1 MKNVRVDLR
10 GTASWVLIAL
20 GAVGAAWQWSI
31 KLRREPPAPAHASTP
46 TSIEGPSPAA
56 EAPEAQLERARS
68 AWLASQYVRG
78 DSGEAELE
86 EFWRQCGPVLPD
98 ELEAL
103 YASLE
108 HRVAMFERMCVSMPR
123 SSRTLPPSE
132 GHWTTDDFFAE
143 YGEVGLAEARYLL
156 EECAAGRMRRTP
168 FFPAPESVLDSTHPS
183 AQLIPHAMGLGGY
196 VARIEKSEQAEL
208 FEARPRIYALAQ
220 EVVAR
225 AVPEDVDV
233 INASSSTRRN

>member
-10 GTASWVLIAL
+10 GAASWLLIAL
-20 GAVGAAWQWSI
+20 GAAGATWQWSSR
-31 KLRREPPAPAHASTP
+31 LRQEAPAPARASSPTP
-46 TSIEGPSPAA
+46 SEGPSPVA
-56 EAPEAQLERARS
+56 EAPAAQLERARS

-103 YASLE
+103 YATLQ

-123 SSRTLPPSE
+123 SSRTLPPAQ
-132 GHWTTDDFFAE
+132 GHWTSDDFFAE

-168 FFPAPESVLDSTHPS
+168 FFPVPESVLDSTHPS
-183 AQLIPHAMGLGGY
+183 AQLIPHAVELGGY
-196 VARIEKSEQAEL
+196 VARIEKSEHAAL

-225 AVPEDVDV
+225 AVREDVDV
-233 INASSSTRRN
+233 VNAPSSAQQN